1 MSRAMELAALHLRDG
16 CDDKDDWNNVT
27 NAELEALYAAAR
39 ADGLREAADLL
50 PESVS
55 SLRLHMG
62 EMKAQEVRS
71 IQAYIAWKCTNIL
84 AKLEPSK

>member
-1 MSRAMELAALHLRDG
+1 MSRAVELLRQILGPRSETSVAD
-16 CDDKDDWNNVT
+16 
-27 NAELEALYAAAR
+27 LEAFYLAAR

-50 PESVS
+50 PESAS

-71 IQAYIAWKCTNIL
+71 IQAYIAWKCAHIL